1 MPSYR
6 FATPADLDPCWA
18 VRTDALRVGCAAHYP
33 PATVEALCAS
43 PPPASMPGLLAA
55 GGAIVAE
62 ENGHIVGYAVLDRTS
77 GEIDAVFVAPDQQGR
92 GIARRLLAGLEALAA
107 ERDIRRL
114 FLSASLNA
122 VSFYERAGFVHV
134 RDELYRHRGGFF
146 MASVYMEKGLAWP
159 AGTAALS
166 GSGSD
171 SPPDRR

>member
-6 FATPADLDPCWA
+6 TATPADLDPCWG

-43 PPPASMPGLLAA
+43 PPPASMPDLFAA

-62 ENGHIVGYAVLDRTS
+62 EDGLIVGYAVLDRAS
-77 GEIDAVFVAPDQQGR
+77 GEVDALFVAPDRQRR

-107 ERDIRRL
+107 ERNISRL
-114 FLSASLNA
+114 FVTASLNA
-122 VSFYERAGFVHV
+122 VPFYQRAGFLHV

-146 MASVYMEKGLAWP
+146 MASVYMEKRLAWP
-159 AGTAALS
+159 AASAGLS

-171 SPPDRR
+171 SPPGRR